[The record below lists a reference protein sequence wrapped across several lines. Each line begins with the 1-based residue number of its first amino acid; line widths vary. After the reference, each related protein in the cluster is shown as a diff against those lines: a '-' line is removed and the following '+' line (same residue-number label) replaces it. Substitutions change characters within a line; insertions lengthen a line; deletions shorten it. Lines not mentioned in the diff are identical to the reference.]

1 MDITNLKNVIQQQIT
16 SASGIASLQLQNH
29 IYGCFIIMED
39 IAQKTVELVDHQLVG
54 PSYSF
59 NIYEHFSEIGVRYGF
74 VMDTKLILQSMP
86 DTYRDAWL
94 QTFKDLSTLQNVE
107 YADSTE
113 ECLIDLIQQHIPA
126 DESYFIKAL
135 DTGSLPQSWVQKVL
149 SLLLPEKKV
158 EEEPAPETAV
168 SRAITEKPITKA
180 PVKTSSQEPQGS
192 EALGKAGLEAL
203 GKAGLEALGKA
214 GLEALSKA
222 GSEAL
227 GKSKHL
233 AYTRRRVPLSDKK
246 YLAKTRRAIRRQ

>member
-135 DTGSLPQSWVQKVL
+135 ATGSLPQSWVQKVL

-158 EEEPAPETAV
+158 EEEPAAMETAI
-168 SRAITEKPITKA
+168 SRAVTEKPITKA
-180 PVKTSSQEPQGS
+180 PVKASTQEPQES
-192 EALGKAGLEAL
+192 ETLSKADPQ
-203 GKAGLEALGKA
+203 
-214 GLEALSKA
+214 ALSKA